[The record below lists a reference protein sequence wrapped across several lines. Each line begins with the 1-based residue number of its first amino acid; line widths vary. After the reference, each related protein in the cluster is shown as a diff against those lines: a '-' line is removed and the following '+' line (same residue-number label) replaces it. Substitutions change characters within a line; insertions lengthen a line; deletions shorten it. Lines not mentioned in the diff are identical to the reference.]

1 VKCLAAVGRSDVEN
15 ETAVHRHS
23 FRKFQLWTGWDE
35 IHDFILDDV
44 ALIDLVKLQ
53 KCLRAELTIQFC
65 FQIIQKIHGNIIAL
79 GGQKHC
85 LIQADELW
93 QQAGFNELCDSIV
106 VRTVR
111 KISQIFDLAVPF
123 LQREAGDLCRF
134 GAFQCFKQ
142 PAGPLAQIAGAGT
155 GLPFFLACRLILA
168 DICLKKLVWLDHL
181 KVSSLCKYPVR

>member
-1 VKCLAAVGRSDVEN
+1 MKCFAAVGRSDVEN

-23 FRKFQLWTGWDE
+23 LRKFQLWAGWDE

-142 PAGPLAQIAGAGT
+142 PVGPLA
-155 GLPFFLACRLILA
+155 
-168 DICLKKLVWLDHL
+168 
-181 KVSSLCKYPVR
+181 